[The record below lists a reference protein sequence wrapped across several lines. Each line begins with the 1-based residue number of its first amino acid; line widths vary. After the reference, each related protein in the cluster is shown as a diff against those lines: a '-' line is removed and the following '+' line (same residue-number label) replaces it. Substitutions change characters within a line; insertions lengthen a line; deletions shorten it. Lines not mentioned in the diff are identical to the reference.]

1 MQRPRIRT
9 LWLTLML
16 TALLLPVSG
25 AQAPGTAVKPDPD
38 AGKTVVYRDE
48 YGVPHIFAPTAEA
61 GVYAMGYCQAQDRL
75 EELLKNYMRGMGEV
89 CAAVGQGEFMSD
101 LQSRVWRH
109 YEVAKKNYGRIRPEV
124 RRHIEAFVAGVNDYL
139 ASHQAEVPSW
149 WGERKVDVYMPVAHS
164 RYFMWGW
171 PVGQALG
178 ELQKVGVYPNLA
190 ADMRSSNEMAIA
202 PGRTSVKA
210 PILIID
216 PHLSFWGPQ
225 RFWEFRIQAGA
236 LRGSG
241 FTLPGSLY
249 VGLGHNEN
257 VAWAMTT
264 GGPDSADIYRLAL
277 NPENASQYRYE
288 GEWRPLVPRAVTI
301 AVKGETR
308 PRELT
313 VYDSHYGPIVAKKG
327 NEAFAAKLSYA
338 EEVQFAEA
346 FYMFNIAKN
355 VAEFRKGLDLNQLMP
370 QNVMV
375 ADTSG
380 NIYYQRTGRV
390 PIRPEGYDFA
400 RPVDGSTRKTEWLG
414 IHPASDLIS
423 IENPPQGY
431 MQNCN
436 VPPDVMMVG
445 SPMTPDKYRS
455 YLFNERAG
463 RTHQRAAQAV
473 NLLKN
478 DDSVTP
484 EEAIAIA
491 LDMYCYQSDRWTRAL
506 NHADQR
512 FGSSFGGDAD
522 YQAGLR
528 DLLAWDGY
536 SRAES
541 TGALKFYYWRQA
553 LRGRL
558 GAGYRDLATKLT
570 DYMEALEKPGE
581 ASAPPADSELQAMP
595 ASLAEAMKTLR
606 RDAGSLEATY
616 GRVFRVGRDQ
626 KSWPVGGGSLGEEG
640 MATVRAV
647 DFAPAKPDHTRWARA
662 GQTSTQVVVLTK
674 PVRSWTQPPIGQ
686 SDRPDSPHYSDQAE
700 RLFSPAR
707 MKPSWYEKS
716 ELLQHQR
723 TRTELSYPPRR

>member
-1 MQRPRIRT
+1 MRRRRAGT
-9 LWLTLML
+9 LLLTFILL
-16 TALLLPVSG
+16 SLLLPVSG
-25 AQAPGTAVKPDPD
+25 AQAPRAEGRPDPD

-48 YGVPHIFAPTAEA
+48 YGVPHIYAPSAEA
-61 GVYAMGYCQAQDRL
+61 GMYAMGYCQAQDRL

-89 CAAVGQGEFMSD
+89 CAAVGQSEFMGD

-109 YEVAKKNYGRIRPEV
+109 YEIARKNYGRIRPEV
-124 RRHIEAFVAGVNDYL
+124 RRHIGAFVAGINDYL
-139 ASHQAEVPSW
+139 ASHQSEIPSW
-149 WGERKVDVYMPVAHS
+149 WGERKVDIYMPVAHA
-164 RYFMWGW
+164 RYFLWGW

-178 ELQKVGVYPNLA
+178 ELQKAGVYPNLA

-202 PGRTSVKA
+202 PSRTSVKA

-225 RFWEFRIQAGA
+225 RFWEFRIHAGE

-249 VGLGHNEN
+249 VGLGHTDF

-264 GGPDSADIYRLAL
+264 GGPDTADIYRLTL
-277 NPENASQYRYE
+277 NPENVSQYRYD
-288 GEWRPLVPRAVTI
+288 GAWRALVPRTVTI
-301 AVKGETR
+301 AVKGEAR

-355 VAEFRKGLDLNQLMP
+355 VADFRRGLDLNQLMP
-370 QNVMV
+370 QNVMA
-375 ADTSG
+375 ADTGG
-380 NIYYQRTGRV
+380 NIYYQRAGRV
-390 PIRPEGYDFA
+390 PIRPEGFDFSQ
-400 RPVDGSTRKTEWLG
+400 PLDGSGSKTEWRG
-414 IHPASDLIS
+414 IHPASDLIAV
-423 IENPPQGY
+423 ENPPQGY

-445 SPMTPDKYRS
+445 SPMTPDKYKP

-478 DDSVTP
+478 DDAVTP
-484 EEAIAIA
+484 EEAMAIA
-491 LDMYCYQSDRWTRAL
+491 LDRYCYQFDRWTEAL
-506 NHADQR
+506 KQADQR
-512 FGSSFGGDAD
+512 FGSSFRDDAD
-522 YQAGLR
+522 YQAGLS
-528 DLLAWDGY
+528 DLLGWNGY
-536 SRAES
+536 STSES

-553 LRGRL
+553 LRTRL
-558 GAGYRDLATKLT
+558 GAGYRDLSSKLT
-570 DYMEALEKPGE
+570 DYMTALDRPREQA
-581 ASAPPADSELQAMP
+581 ASLSDSELQTMNA
-595 ASLAEAMKTLR
+595 ALAEAMRMLK
-606 RDAGSLEATY
+606 RDAGSPAATF
-616 GRVFRVGRDQ
+616 GQVFRVGRDR
-626 KSWPVGGGSLGEEG
+626 KSWPVGGGSLIDEG
-640 MATVRAV
+640 MATVRAIG
-647 DFAPAKPDHTRWARA
+647 FGQPKPDHTRWADS
-662 GQTSTQVVVLTK
+662 GQTSTQVVVLTR

-686 SDRPDSPHYSDQAE
+686 SDRPDSPYYSDQAE
-700 RLFSPAR
+700 KLFSQAR

-716 ELLQHQR
+716 ELLQHVR
-723 TRTELSYPPRR
+723 SRTELKYAPR

>member
-1 MQRPRIRT
+1 MRDRRGRT
-9 LWLTLML
+9 LLLLFILT
-16 TALLLPVSG
+16 LLLPVKG
-25 AQAPGTAVKPDPD
+25 AQAPRPEGKPGSD

-48 YGVPHIFAPTAEA
+48 FGVPHIYAPSAEA
-61 GVYAMGYCQAQDRL
+61 GLYAMGYCQTQDRL
-75 EELLKNYMRGMGEV
+75 EELLKNYMRGLGEV
-89 CAAVGQGEFMSD
+89 CAAVGQGEFTGD

-109 YEVAKKNYGRIRPEV
+109 YEIAKKNYGRIRPEV
-124 RRHIEAFVAGVNDYL
+124 RRHIEAFVAGINDYL
-139 ASHQAEVPSW
+139 ESHKSEIPAW
-149 WGERKVDVYMPVAHS
+149 WGDRKVDVYMPVAHS

-178 ELQKVGVYPNLA
+178 ELQKAGVYPNLA
-190 ADMRSSNEMAIA
+190 ADMRSSNEMAIS

-216 PHLSFWGPQ
+216 PHLSLWGPQ
-225 RFWEFRIQAGA
+225 RFWEFRIHAGD

-249 VGLGHNEN
+249 IGLGHTDY

-264 GGPDSADIYRLAL
+264 GGPDTADIYRLTL
-277 NPENASQYRYE
+277 NPENTSQYRYD
-288 GEWRPLVPRAVTI
+288 GAWRPLVPRTVTI
-301 AVKGETR
+301 AVKGEAR

-313 VYDSHYGPIVAKKG
+313 VHDSHYGPIVAKKG

-346 FYMFNIAKN
+346 FYLFNIAKS
-355 VAEFRKGLDLNQLMP
+355 VADFRKGLDLNQIMP

-375 ADTSG
+375 ADTG
-380 NIYYQRTGRV
+380 GDIYYQRAGRV

-400 RPVDGSTRKTEWLG
+400 QPVDGSTRKTEWLG

-423 IENPPQGY
+423 IQNPPQGY

-436 VPPDVMMVG
+436 TPPDVMMVG

-463 RTHQRAAQAV
+463 RTHQRGAQAV

-491 LDMYCYQSDRWTRAL
+491 LDMHCYQFDRWTEAL
-506 NHADQR
+506 KQADQR
-512 FGSSFGGDAD
+512 FGSSFRDDAD

-528 DLLAWDGY
+528 DLLGWKGY
-536 SRAES
+536 SGSDS

-553 LRGRL
+553 LKTRL
-558 GAGYRDLATKLT
+558 GGGYRDIASKLT
-570 DYMEALEKPGE
+570 DYMAALERPREG
-581 ASAPPADSELQAMP
+581 AAAPSDSEMQAMT
-595 ASLAEAMKTLR
+595 AAFAEAMRTLR
-606 RDAGSLEATY
+606 RDVGSLGATY
-616 GRVFRVGRDQ
+616 GQVFRVGRDQ
-626 KSWPVGGGSLGEEG
+626 KSWPVGGGSLIEEG
-640 MATVRAV
+640 MAAVRAIG
-647 DFAPAKPDHTRWARA
+647 FGQPKPDHTRWAEA

-674 PVRSWTQPPIGQ
+674 PVQSWTQPPIGQ
-686 SDRPDSPHYSDQAE
+686 SDRPDSPHYSDQAGK
-700 RLFSPAR
+700 LFSPAR

-716 ELLQHQR
+716 ELLQHVR
-723 TRTELSYPPRR
+723 SRTELRYAPRK